1 MQTLGWQPRNLVMR
15 TGQGTC
21 SRCNQIPIHQE
32 QLCAICLAH
41 RKGWNEALITA
52 RDTIRSQYKT
62 TPTLG
67 VQRALLVLEWMQER
81 T

>member
-1 MQTLGWQPRNLVMR
+1 MR

-21 SRCNQIPIHQE
+21 IRCNQIPMHRD
-32 QLCAICLAH
+32 QLCVLCLAH
-41 RKGWNEALITA
+41 QDGWNEALTTA

-67 VQRALLVLEWMQER
+67 VQRALLVLDELRQ
-81 T
+81 

>member
-1 MQTLGWQPRNLVMR
+1 MR

-21 SRCNQIPIHQE
+21 TRCNQIPMHRD
-32 QLCAICLAH
+32 QLCVLCMAH
-41 RKGWNEALITA
+41 QRGWNEALITA
-52 RDTIRSQYKT
+52 QDTIRSQYKT

>member
-1 MQTLGWQPRNLVMR
+1 MK

-21 SRCNQIPIHQE
+21 VRCKQIPMHRD
-32 QLCAICLAH
+32 QLCVLCLAH
-41 RKGWNEALITA
+41 REGWNEALVTA

-67 VQRALLVLEWMQER
+67 VQRALLALESLQQ
-81 T
+81 